1 MLSGEDLT
9 TYELT
14 RWNVVKYKAIL
25 QGISEALYEDAN
37 QIVAEN
43 CMTSDT
49 VDAIYNVVQGFK
61 HGNTAIDKALKV
73 TTASYILMV
82 NLNQNCKT
90 QKVFYDVMSYCFR
103 SKQCDSFEYYIYN
116 IVENL
121 TEISANSI

>member
-1 MLSGEDLT
+1 MAKARLGTNISDMLSGEDLT

-103 SKQCDSFEYYIYN
+103 SK
-116 IVENL
+116 
-121 TEISANSI
+121 